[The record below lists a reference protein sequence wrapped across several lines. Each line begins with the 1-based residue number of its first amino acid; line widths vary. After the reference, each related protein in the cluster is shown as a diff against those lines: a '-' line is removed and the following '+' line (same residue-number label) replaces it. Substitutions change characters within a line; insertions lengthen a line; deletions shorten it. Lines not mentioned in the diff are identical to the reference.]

1 VSQASVRIHRS
12 RGAAA
17 VTLCSGGLDATFVP
31 ELNMLGTSLRLE
43 GEEFLALP
51 GGVAAYR
58 SRHATGLPL
67 LAPWANRLSERSYRS
82 AGVRADLRDAD
93 LSTDPNGLP
102 IHGTMWGETWQ
113 IESLS
118 ARGRAAR
125 LRATFEYRRA
135 DLLTAFPFPHQV
147 VTQLDV
153 DGRSLS
159 VSTSVSPIEDRAVP
173 VSFGFHPYFRLPGG
187 RRSSWRLLLPERE
200 HLELDDRSIPT
211 GRRVRQAAE
220 RDGIGSRTFDDLYA
234 LGDVRELGIEG
245 GGRRLSIRFD
255 DGYPYAQVYAPPDT
269 NFVCLEPMTAPTDAL
284 VKGDCVSVQPGETY
298 TARFTIR
305 PERTTYAR
313 SEAIS

>member
-1 VSQASVRIHRS
+1 M
-12 RGAAA
+12 
-17 VTLCSGGLDATFVP
+17 TLSSGELEATFVP
-31 ELNMLGTSLRLE
+31 ELNLLGTSLRLE
-43 GEEFLALP
+43 GEEYLALP

-58 SRHATGLPL
+58 RRHATGLPL

-82 AGVRADLRDAD
+82 AGVRADLGNAD

-113 IESLS
+113 IENLS

-125 LRATFEYRRA
+125 LRVTFDYGRE
-135 DLLTAFPFPHQV
+135 DLLAAFPFPHRIV
-147 VTQLDV
+147 AVIGV

-159 VSTSVSPIEDRAVP
+159 VSTSISPIDDRAVP
-173 VSFGFHPYFRLPGG
+173 VSFGFHPYLRLPRG

-211 GRRVRQAAE
+211 GRRVREVAE
-220 RDGIGSRTFDDLYA
+220 REPIGSRTFDDLYA

-245 GGRRLSIRFD
+245 GGRRLSVWFD
-255 DGYPYAQVYAPPDT
+255 DGYPFAQVYAPPDAS
-269 NFVCLEPMTAPTDAL
+269 FVCLEPMTAPTDAL
-284 VKGDCVSVQPGETY
+284 VKGDCISVQPGETF

-305 PERTTYAR
+305 PDRTR
-313 SEAIS
+313 SADAVVS

>member
-12 RGAAA
+12 RGVAA
-17 VTLCSGGLDATFVP
+17 VTLSSGGLEATFVP
-31 ELNMLGTSLRLE
+31 ELNMLGTSLRLD
-43 GEEFLALP
+43 GEEYLALP

-58 SRHATGLPL
+58 GRHATGLPL
-67 LAPWANRLSERSYRS
+67 LAPWANRLSERRYRS

-125 LRATFEYRRA
+125 LRATFDYGRE
-135 DLLTAFPFPHQV
+135 DLLTAFPFPHRIV
-147 VTQLDV
+147 AVIGV

-159 VSTSVSPIEDRAVP
+159 VSTSVSPIDDRAVP
-173 VSFGFHPYFRLPGG
+173 VSFGFHPYLRLPRG
-187 RRSSWRLLLPERE
+187 RRASWRLLLPERE

-211 GRRVRQAAE
+211 GRRVREAAE
-220 RDGIGSRTFDDLYA
+220 RDRIGSRTFDDLYA

-245 GGRRLSIRFD
+245 GGRRLSVRFD
-255 DGYPYAQVYAPPDT
+255 DGYPFAQVYAPPDAS
-269 NFVCLEPMTAPTDAL
+269 FVCLEPMTAPTDAL
-284 VKGDCVSVQPGETY
+284 VKGECVSVQPGETF

-305 PERTTYAR
+305 PDRTRGADAVV
-313 SEAIS
+313 S

>member
-12 RGAAA
+12 RGVAA
-17 VTLCSGGLDATFVP
+17 VTLSSGGLEATFVP

-43 GEEFLALP
+43 GEEYLALP
-51 GGVAAYR
+51 GGVTAYR

-67 LAPWANRLSERSYRS
+67 LAPWANRLSERRYRS

-125 LRATFEYRRA
+125 LRATFDYGRE
-135 DLLTAFPFPHQV
+135 DLLTAFPFPHRIV
-147 VTQLDV
+147 AVIGV

-159 VSTSVSPIEDRAVP
+159 VSTSISRIDDRAVP
-173 VSFGFHPYFRLPGG
+173 VSFGFHPYLRLPQG

-211 GRRVRQAAE
+211 GRRVREAAE
-220 RDGIGSRTFDDLYA
+220 REPIGSRTFDDLYA

-245 GGRRLSIRFD
+245 DGRGLHIRFD
-255 DGYPYAQVYAPPDT
+255 EGYPYAQVYAPPDAS
-269 NFVCLEPMTAPTDAL
+269 FVCLEPMTAPTDAL
-284 VKGDCVSVQPGETY
+284 VKGECVSVQPGETF

-305 PERTTYAR
+305 PDRTRGADAVV
-313 SEAIS
+313 S

>member
-1 VSQASVRIHRS
+1 M
-12 RGAAA
+12 
-17 VTLCSGGLDATFVP
+17 TLSSGGLEATFVP
-31 ELNMLGTSLRLE
+31 ELNMLGTSLCLD
-43 GEEFLALP
+43 GEEYLALP

-58 SRHATGLPL
+58 RRHATGLPL

-82 AGVRADLRDAD
+82 AGVRADLGNAD

-125 LRATFEYRRA
+125 LRVTFDYGRE
-135 DLLTAFPFPHQV
+135 DLLAAFPFPHRIV
-147 VTQLDV
+147 AVIGV

-159 VSTSVSPIEDRAVP
+159 VSTSISPIDDRAVP
-173 VSFGFHPYFRLPGG
+173 VSFGFHPYLRLPRG

-211 GRRVRQAAE
+211 GRRVREVAE
-220 RDGIGSRTFDDLYA
+220 REPIRSRTFDDLYA
-234 LGDVRELGIEG
+234 LGNVRELGIEG
-245 GGRRLSIRFD
+245 GGRRLSVRFD
-255 DGYPYAQVYAPPDT
+255 DGYPFAQVYAPPDAS
-269 NFVCLEPMTAPTDAL
+269 FVCLEPMTAPTDAL
-284 VKGDCVSVQPGETY
+284 VKGDCISVQPGETF

-305 PERTTYAR
+305 PDRTR
-313 SEAIS
+313 SADAVVS

>member
-1 VSQASVRIHRS
+1 M
-12 RGAAA
+12 
-17 VTLCSGGLDATFVP
+17 TLSSGGLEATFVP
-31 ELNMLGTSLRLE
+31 ELNMLGTSLCLD
-43 GEEFLALP
+43 GEEYLALP

-58 SRHATGLPL
+58 RRHATGLPL

-82 AGVRADLRDAD
+82 AGVRADLGNAD

-125 LRATFEYRRA
+125 LRVTFDYGRE
-135 DLLTAFPFPHQV
+135 DLLAAFPFPHRIV
-147 VTQLDV
+147 AVIGV

-159 VSTSVSPIEDRAVP
+159 VSTSISPIDDRAVP
-173 VSFGFHPYFRLPGG
+173 VSFGFHPYLRLPRG

-211 GRRVRQAAE
+211 GRRVREVAE
-220 RDGIGSRTFDDLYA
+220 REPIGSRTFDDLYA
-234 LGDVRELGIEG
+234 LGNVRELGIEG
-245 GGRRLSIRFD
+245 GGRRLSVRFD
-255 DGYPYAQVYAPPDT
+255 DGYPFAQVYAPPDAS
-269 NFVCLEPMTAPTDAL
+269 FVCLEPMTAPTDAL
-284 VKGDCVSVQPGETY
+284 VKGDYVSVQPGETF

-305 PERTTYAR
+305 PDQTR
-313 SEAIS
+313 SADAVVS

>member
-1 VSQASVRIHRS
+1 VSQASIRIHRS
-12 RGAAA
+12 RGVAA
-17 VTLCSGGLDATFVP
+17 VTLSSGELEAAFVP

-43 GEEFLALP
+43 GEGFIALP

-102 IHGTMWGETWQ
+102 IHGTMWGEAWQ
-113 IESLS
+113 IESIS

-125 LRATFEYRRA
+125 LRATFEYGRA
-135 DLLTAFPFPHQV
+135 DLLTAFPFPHRV
-147 VTQLDV
+147 VAEIDL

-159 VSTSVSPIEDRAVP
+159 VSTSITPIEDRAVP
-173 VSFGFHPYFRLPGG
+173 VSFGFHPYLRLPRG

-211 GRRVRQAAE
+211 GRRVREAPE
-220 RDGIGSRTFDDLYA
+220 REPIGSRTFDDLYA
-234 LGDVRELGIEG
+234 LGDARELGIEG
-245 GGRRLSIRFD
+245 GGRRLSIGFD
-255 DGYPYAQVYAPPDT
+255 DGYPYAQVYAPPDAS
-269 NFVCLEPMTAPTDAL
+269 FVCLEPMTAPTDAL
-284 VKGDCVSVQPGETY
+284 VKGECVSLEPGETF

-305 PERTTYAR
+305 PERMT
-313 SEAIS
+313 

>member
-1 VSQASVRIHRS
+1 M
-12 RGAAA
+12 
-17 VTLCSGGLDATFVP
+17 TLSSGGLEATFVP
-31 ELNMLGTSLRLE
+31 ELNMLGTSLCLD
-43 GEEFLALP
+43 GEEYLALP

-58 SRHATGLPL
+58 RRHATGLPL

-82 AGVRADLRDAD
+82 AGVRADLGNAD

-125 LRATFEYRRA
+125 LRVTFDYGRE
-135 DLLTAFPFPHQV
+135 DLLAAFPFPHRIV
-147 VTQLDV
+147 AVIGV

-159 VSTSVSPIEDRAVP
+159 VSTSISPIDDRAVP
-173 VSFGFHPYFRLPGG
+173 VSFGFHPYLRLPRG

-211 GRRVRQAAE
+211 GRRVREVAE
-220 RDGIGSRTFDDLYA
+220 REPIRSRTFDDLYA
-234 LGDVRELGIEG
+234 LGNVRELGIEG
-245 GGRRLSIRFD
+245 GGRRLSVRFD
-255 DGYPYAQVYAPPDT
+255 DGYPFAQVYAPPDAS
-269 NFVCLEPMTAPTDAL
+269 FVCLEPMTAPTDAL
-284 VKGDCVSVQPGETY
+284 VKGDYVSVQPGETF

-305 PERTTYAR
+305 PDRTR
-313 SEAIS
+313 SADAVVS

>member
-1 VSQASVRIHRS
+1 M
-12 RGAAA
+12 
-17 VTLCSGGLDATFVP
+17 TLSSGGLEATFVP
-31 ELNMLGTSLRLE
+31 ELNMLGTSLCLD
-43 GEEFLALP
+43 GEEYLALP

-58 SRHATGLPL
+58 RRHATGLPL

-82 AGVRADLRDAD
+82 AGVRADLGNAD

-125 LRATFEYRRA
+125 LRVTFDYGRE
-135 DLLTAFPFPHQV
+135 DLLAAFPFPHRIV
-147 VTQLDV
+147 AVIGV

-159 VSTSVSPIEDRAVP
+159 VSTSISPIDDRAVP
-173 VSFGFHPYFRLPGG
+173 VSFGFHPYLRLPRG

-211 GRRVRQAAE
+211 GRRVREVAE
-220 RDGIGSRTFDDLYA
+220 REPIGSRTFDDLYA
-234 LGDVRELGIEG
+234 LGNVRELGIEG
-245 GGRRLSIRFD
+245 GGRRLSVRFD
-255 DGYPYAQVYAPPDT
+255 DGYPFAQVYAPPDAS
-269 NFVCLEPMTAPTDAL
+269 FVCLEPMTAPTDAL
-284 VKGDCVSVQPGETY
+284 VKGDCISVQPGETF

-305 PERTTYAR
+305 PDRTR
-313 SEAIS
+313 SADAVVS

>member
-1 VSQASVRIHRS
+1 M
-12 RGAAA
+12 
-17 VTLCSGGLDATFVP
+17 TLSSGGLEATFVP
-31 ELNMLGTSLRLE
+31 ELNMLGTSLCLD
-43 GEEFLALP
+43 GEEYLALP

-58 SRHATGLPL
+58 RRHATGLPL

-82 AGVRADLRDAD
+82 AGVRADLGNAD

-125 LRATFEYRRA
+125 LRVTFDYGRE
-135 DLLTAFPFPHQV
+135 DLLAAFPFPHRIV
-147 VTQLDV
+147 AVIGV

-159 VSTSVSPIEDRAVP
+159 VSTSISPIDDRAVP
-173 VSFGFHPYFRLPGG
+173 VSFGFHPYLRLPRG

-211 GRRVRQAAE
+211 GRRVREVAE
-220 RDGIGSRTFDDLYA
+220 REPIGSRTFDDLYA

-245 GGRRLSIRFD
+245 GGHRLSVRFD
-255 DGYPYAQVYAPPDT
+255 DGYPFAQVYAPPDAS
-269 NFVCLEPMTAPTDAL
+269 FVCLEPMTAPTDAL
-284 VKGDCVSVQPGETY
+284 VKGDCVSVQPGETF

-305 PERTTYAR
+305 PDRTR
-313 SEAIS
+313 SADAVVS